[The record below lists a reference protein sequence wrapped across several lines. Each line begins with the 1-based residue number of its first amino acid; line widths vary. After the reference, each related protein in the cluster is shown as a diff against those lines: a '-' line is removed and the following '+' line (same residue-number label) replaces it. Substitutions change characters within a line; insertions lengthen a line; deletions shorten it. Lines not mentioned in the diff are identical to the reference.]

1 MRSEG
6 EIKMNK
12 KRRELLSH
20 NRKIKRKIGSYVLR
34 MKEHKIELLQI
45 IKKAK
50 MLEEQIMTMGKVLAM
65 EELRIKDDIEK
76 LIGILNGVY
85 DEEGL

>member
-1 MRSEG
+1 
-6 EIKMNK
+6 MNE

-20 NRKIKRKIGSYVLR
+20 NRKIKRKIGSYILR
-34 MKEHKIELLQI
+34 LKEHKIELLQI
-45 IKKAK
+45 IRKSKL
-50 MLEEQIMTMGKVLAM
+50 LEDQIMAMGKVLAI
-65 EELRIKDDIEK
+65 EELRIKDDIDK